1 MAQDEKTP
9 DFEKIRA
16 QVRAIERL
24 YGGKVNIKEWDSGK
38 TRIFKVVLLWELKD
52 AQLIAGESG
61 TRLVSI

>member
-24 YGGKVNIKEWDSGK
+24 YGGKVNIKEWDSGD
-38 TRIFKVVLLWELKD
+38 TRVFKVVLLWEVKQEKRSLSSL
-52 AQLIAGESG
+52 AFVL
-61 TRLVSI
+61 